1 MIYSGLDD
9 IGKAKSIAGKVIQ
22 EVCFESMFLWSHFVP
37 ASASGVVFLYLF
49 HDNQFTI
56 EEVPLFLD

>member
-22 EVCFESMFLWSHFVP
+22 EVCFVPVSWESRTKLMNYCVTES
-37 ASASGVVFLYLF
+37 YK
-49 HDNQFTI
+49 
-56 EEVPLFLD
+56 

>member
-22 EVCFESMFLWSHFVP
+22 EVCFEFILQLWESVVSVSLSDIRTFQVLDYNINSEKKYSFV
-37 ASASGVVFLYLF
+37 S
-49 HDNQFTI
+49 
-56 EEVPLFLD
+56 